1 MNKTL
6 KPLFE
11 AAAVGIIF
19 GSITL
24 AFDIPWYMSV
34 IIGVLAAVG
43 GFRNSIKM
51 DAEKAAKSRVPDS
64 YQPKSNDS
72 KGDDS
77 RESNDK

>member
-11 AAAVGIIF
+11 GLAVGVIF

-34 IIGVLAAVG
+34 IIGALAALG
-43 GFRNSIKM
+43 GYRNSIKM
-51 DAEKAAKSRVPDS
+51 DAEKAAKNRAPMNSDTD
-64 YQPKSNDS
+64 N
-72 KGDDS
+72 
-77 RESNDK
+77 E